1 MNQSCVE
8 SKHVNIGEDTKRS
21 VNKVEMDVST
31 HLKTKHKKPKKPP
44 VVGQSVSKGEL
55 DAMMCKGLTDEG
67 LVNWRCSTALG
78 SCPLRR

>member
-1 MNQSCVE
+1 M
-8 SKHVNIGEDTKRS
+8 
-21 VNKVEMDVST
+21 EMDVST
-31 HLKTKHKKPKKPP
+31 HLSTNIKKPP